1 MAHIVYNS
9 IPQLARQ
16 LEADLTEDDFRQLIR
31 VLVRNNIAEFQEY
44 RRDNIAQ
51 GNYAPVVKT
60 CVACGRPM

>member
-1 MAHIVYNS
+1 MAYIIYSS

-16 LEADLTEDDFRQLIR
+16 LEGQLTEDEFKELIR
-31 VLVRNNIAEFQEY
+31 ELVRNNTAEFQEY
-44 RRDNIAQ
+44 RRDDIAR